1 MCINQQDQIISEL
14 TDVESNICYLVSG
27 VTQEPILGPHM
38 FLIYTDDIVDDMECL
53 INLFADDTSVQQQI
67 TDITT
72 FYKVNRDLQRVTV
85 LGEQWLI
92 EFKAIKTECRE
103 NEPHPD
109 PPTPQIAQIYY

>member
-1 MCINQQDQIISEL
+1 
-14 TDVESNICYLVSG
+14 
-27 VTQEPILGPHM
+27 M
-38 FLIYTDDIVDDMECL
+38 FLIYTDDIVDGMECL

-72 FYKVNRDLQRVTV
+72 FFKENRDLQRVTV

-103 NEPHPD
+103 NEPNPSSPTNHPD
-109 PPTPQIAQIYY
+109 LLLNSENILEVDQHTHLGVTFSNTLS